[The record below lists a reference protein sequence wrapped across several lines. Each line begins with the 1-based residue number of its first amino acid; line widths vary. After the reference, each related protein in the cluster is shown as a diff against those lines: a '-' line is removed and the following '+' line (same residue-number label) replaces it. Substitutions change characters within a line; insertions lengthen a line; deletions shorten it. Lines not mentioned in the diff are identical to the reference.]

1 MCETLEKKKGYD
13 PMGIRA
19 IGANIATK
27 VASPFTRKSTST
39 NPFEHN
45 SFSGRVF
52 KGSAL
57 ISADLFQT
65 KKVKEAS
72 KLKMMSASVV
82 AAVSNFGHKISQPI
96 VNFARNVKAGINNT
110 ILAIKSVPQKVNEIG
125 KNVSNKI
132 SENLEKLHVH
142 KEHKEEAKDAVKILN
157 MHQISTKASVAD
169 LKSTWLEENKI
180 EAARK
185 VSKEVA

>member
-1 MCETLEKKKGYD
+1 
-13 PMGIRA
+13 MGIRA
-19 IGANIATK
+19 IGANIASK

-52 KGSAL
+52 KGSVL
-57 ISADLFQT
+57 PFADVFQT
-65 KKVKEAS
+65 NKVKEAS

-82 AAVSNFGHKISQPI
+82 AAVSNFGHRISQPI
-96 VNFARNVKAGINNT
+96 VNFAKNVKAGINNT
-110 ILAIKSVPQKVNEIG
+110 ISAIKSVPQKVNEIS

-132 SENLEKLHVH
+132 SESLNLEKLHL
-142 KEHKEEAKDAVKILN
+142 HKEEAKDSVKVLN
-157 MHQISTKASVAD
+157 MHQINTKASVAD
-169 LKSTWLEENKI
+169 LKNTWLEENKI